1 MTDVLFCSGFAGPEA
16 LFPGLAGRWRFVA
29 PFLDGDETALLALVR
44 ASRAR
49 VLAGWSTGAHMLL
62 KHAAELFPRVER
74 VVLFAPFLRFADCFP
89 ARLTRAM
96 AAGLARDP
104 EATVRGFWA
113 NCGIEN
119 PPAWDPAWAAP
130 LAEALDYLL
139 VSEAA
144 PGLPANAPAR
154 RPFAEATHAPTTD
167 DPAPRPASG
176 ATPGV
181 VAAGHVTVVCGA
193 ADRIVRPAAVER
205 VLAALPGATRL
216 DHAGGHFPG
225 VNLLRDLLWP

>member
-16 LFPGLAGRWRFVA
+16 LFSGFAGRWRFVA
-29 PFLDGDETALLALVR
+29 PFLDGDEATVLALIR

-62 KHAAELFPRVER
+62 RHAAELFPRFER

-119 PPAWDPAWAAP
+119 PPAWNPAWAAP
-130 LAEALDYLL
+130 LAEALNYLL

-144 PGLPANAPAR
+144 PGVL
-154 RPFAEATHAPTTD
+154 D
-167 DPAPRPASG
+167 
-176 ATPGV
+176 
-181 VAAGHVTVVCGA
+181 AGHVTVVCGA

-205 VLAALPGATRL
+205 VLAALPGAARL